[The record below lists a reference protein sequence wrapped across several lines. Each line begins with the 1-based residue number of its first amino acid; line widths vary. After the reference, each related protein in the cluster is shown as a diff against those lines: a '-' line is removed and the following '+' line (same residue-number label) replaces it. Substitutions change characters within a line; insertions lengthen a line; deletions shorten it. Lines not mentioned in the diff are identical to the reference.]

1 MNVPFINLNAAYA
14 ELQEE
19 LTAACQ
25 KVMASGWYI
34 LGPEVEQFEAAFAAY
49 CESRHCI
56 SVGNGLD
63 ALCLVLR
70 ALDIGAGD
78 EVIVPAHTFVA
89 TWLAVT
95 QLGATPVPVDA
106 DERSCN
112 INVEEIEAAIT
123 PRTKAIIAVHLYG
136 RPADMDAINEIA
148 ARHDLKVIEDAAQAH
163 GSHYKGRRTGSLA
176 HAAGFSFYPTK
187 NLGAYGDAGAVTTND
202 DHLAGRIRAL
212 RNYGSV
218 KKYEHDIQG
227 GNSRL
232 DELQAALL
240 RVKLAKLD
248 EWNERRRHVA
258 AAYVRRLNGLSNISL
273 PDESDEAQTAWHLFV
288 IRSPERAAL
297 QAHLKRAGIDTLI
310 HYPVPPHLTKAFAS
324 LQLPKGSFPVAERLA
339 DEVLSLPFGP
349 HTTDAEVDRVADA
362 ILESVRG

>member
-19 LTAACQ
+19 LTAAYQ
-25 KVMASGWYI
+25 KVMTSGWYI
-34 LGPEVEQFEAAFAAY
+34 LGAEVENFEAAFAAY

-63 ALCLVLR
+63 ALCLILR
-70 ALDIGAGD
+70 ALDIGTGD

-95 QLGATPVPVDA
+95 QIGAIPVPVDA
-106 DERSCN
+106 DEQSYN
-112 INVEEIEAAIT
+112 ISVEGIEAAIT
-123 PRTKAIIAVHLYG
+123 PRTKAIIVVHLYG

-163 GSHYKGRRTGSLA
+163 GSRYRGRRAGSLG

-187 NLGAYGDAGAVTTND
+187 NLGAFGDAGAVTTND

-218 KKYEHDIQG
+218 KKYEHDIKG

-240 RVKLAKLD
+240 HVKLARLD
-248 EWNERRRHVA
+248 EWNERRRQVA
-258 AAYVRRLNGLSNISL
+258 ASYVRRLSGLSIISL
-273 PDESDEAQTAWHLFV
+273 PGVSDEAQTAWYLFV
-288 IRSPERAAL
+288 IRSSARAAL
-297 QAHLKRAGIDTLI
+297 QEHLRRAGIETLI

-324 LQLPKGSFPVAERLA
+324 SQLRKGSFPVAERLA
-339 DEVLSLPFGP
+339 AEVLSLPFGP
-349 HTTDAEVDRVADA
+349 HTTMTEVDRVADA
-362 ILESVRG
+362 ILESARG